1 MTIKYRVTMTNQH
14 GKRIATNK
22 YWESKRDAQIYA
34 DLTNNSYYYHTNARV
49 VKDSERIRRMI
60 P

>member
-1 MTIKYRVTMTNQH
+1 MTIKYRVTMTNRRGDRVATEKLFDTKTSAYEH
-14 GKRIATNK
+14 ADATNRF
-22 YWESKRDAQIYA
+22 YFHA
-34 DLTNNSYYYHTNARV
+34 NARV